1 VNFLVQ
7 QTCSLS
13 AKNYTKKRNHFH
25 VVKER
30 NEEPVKPE
38 GRIIARKN
46 DWNEIGLSSR
56 QKFLFSLCQPNRLKS
71 TNFKNSCM
79 FLKLMLK
86 SEGLIS
92 NLYQNKL
99 DINPSDL

>member
-1 VNFLVQ
+1 
-7 QTCSLS
+7 
-13 AKNYTKKRNHFH
+13 
-25 VVKER
+25 
-30 NEEPVKPE
+30 
-38 GRIIARKN
+38 
-46 DWNEIGLSSR
+46 
-56 QKFLFSLCQPNRLKS
+56 LKS

-79 FLKLMLK
+79 FLKLTLK